1 MSGTYVAM
9 KQSLLSS
16 IGLHNRLDL
25 MGVRNLGTPE
35 NFHSTIAYSR
45 QNFPAEQITFPEE
58 EFTAIIK
65 EWTIFKAKNDVIDS
79 EDCLVAL
86 LESDTLQKL
95 HEQALSLGATHEY
108 DGYNPHITV
117 SYRYKQKLNL
127 KTLPV
132 DYLVRFD
139 PVPTINPLL
148 YY

>member
-1 MSGTYVAM
+1 MGTYVAM
-9 KQSLLSS
+9 KQSLLSAV
-16 IGLHNRLDL
+16 GLHNRLDL
-25 MGVRNLGTPE
+25 MGVRNLGEPVK
-35 NFHSTIAYSR
+35 FHSTVAISK
-45 QNFPAEQITFPEE
+45 QEFPAEDMVFPTD

-65 EWTIFKAKNDVIDS
+65 EWTIFKSNNDDPDS
-79 EDCLVAL
+79 SDCLVAL

-95 HEQALSLGATHEY
+95 HEQALHLGATHEY

-127 KTLPV
+127 KALPV

-139 PVPTINPLL
+139 PVPTIEPLM